1 MLEGS
6 IVKDLDKESFE
17 KEVIKSKIPVIVD
30 FYADWC
36 GPCKMMAPTFEKLS
50 KDFEGKINF
59 FKLNVD
65 NNEEISSDYSVMS
78 IPTLIIFKDGK
89 EVDRMVGAQG
99 EDQLKK
105 KLQAI

>member
-1 MLEGS
+1 M
-6 IVKDLDKESFE
+6 VKELDKESFE

-36 GPCKMMAPTFEKLS
+36 NPCKMMAPAFEKLS
-50 KDFEGKINF
+50 KDFEGKIKF

-65 NNEEISSDYSVMS
+65 SNEEISSEYTVMS
-78 IPTLIIFKDGK
+78 IPTLIVFKDGK
-89 EVDRMVGAQG
+89 EIDRMVGAQG

-105 KLQAI
+105 KLQSI